1 MGTTLQLT
9 LVAVVAALAGIAV
22 GWRMLGAGPLRS
34 GAAAAGTAAVV
45 GLVGGVPAVVVAVN
59 PILAA
64 THLLYL
70 ALVVTLPML
79 AAAGVVLPSVRR
91 SPRPPRVLTV
101 VLVLVSAVVP
111 AVGFYATHV
120 EPYRLRVDRVTIVT
134 PLVDEPVRIGVLA
147 DVQTR
152 RITGHE
158 RRAVELLL
166 AERPDVIL
174 VPGDLHQGT
183 EAEFEAA
190 LDDFRALLSELTAAP
205 AGAFAVSGDSERRG
219 ELVELTEGT
228 GVTVL
233 DDRVVAIEVRGQRL
247 LIAGVADYPLSGG
260 GRTSLAKLDLLG
272 GDGFRI
278 LLSHLPDIALDL
290 GEGDVDLVVS
300 GHTHGG
306 QVAIPGFG
314 PIVTRTAVPRDVAAG
329 GLGDVDGT
337 PVYVSTGVGMARTTA
352 PQVRLFVRPSVGI
365 IDLVPE

>member
-9 LVAVVAALAGIAV
+9 LVAVVAAAAGVAV
-22 GWRMLGAGPLRS
+22 GWRLLGAGPLRS
-34 GAAAAGTAAVV
+34 GAAAAGTAGAVGV
-45 GLVGGVPAVVVAVN
+45 VAGVPAVVVAVN

-64 THLLYL
+64 AHLLYL
-70 ALVVTLPML
+70 AIVITLPVL
-79 AAAGVVLPSVRR
+79 AAAGVLVPWLRQAQRPSFV
-91 SPRPPRVLTV
+91 VTA
-101 VLVLVSAVVP
+101 VLVLVAVVVP
-111 AVGFYATHV
+111 AVGWYATHV

-152 RITGHE
+152 AITGHE

-166 AERPDVIL
+166 AENPDVIL

-183 EAEFEAA
+183 EAEFAAA

-205 AGAFAVSGDSERRG
+205 AGAFAVSGDSEHRG
-219 ELVELTEGT
+219 ELVELAEGT

-247 LIAGVADYPLSGG
+247 VIAGIEEYPLSGS

-278 LLSHLPDIALDL
+278 LLSHLPDVALDL
-290 GEGDVDLVVS
+290 QRGTVDLVVS

-314 PIVTRTAVPRDVAAG
+314 PLVTRTAVSRDVAAG

-352 PQVRLFVRPSVGI
+352 PQVRLFVRPSVGV

>member
-1 MGTTLQLT
+1 VGTTLQLT
-9 LVAVVAALAGIAV
+9 LVAVVAATVGVVA
-22 GWRMLGAGPLRS
+22 GWRTLEAGTLRS
-34 GAAAAGTAAVV
+34 GAAAAVGAALV
-45 GLVGGVPAVVVAVN
+45 GLVAGVPAVVVAVN

-64 THLLYL
+64 AHLLYL
-70 ALVVTLPML
+70 AIVITLPVL
-79 AAAGVVLPSVRR
+79 AVAGVIVPRVRR
-91 SPRPPRVLTV
+91 AERPSSVLTV
-101 VLVLVSAVVP
+101 VLVLVATVVP

-120 EPYRLRVDRVTIVT
+120 EPYRLRVDRATIVT
-134 PLVDEPVRIGVLA
+134 PLVEEPVRIGVLA

-152 RITGHE
+152 SITGHE

-174 VPGDLHQGT
+174 IPGDLHQGT
-183 EAEFEAA
+183 EAEYEAA
-190 LDDFRALLSELTAAP
+190 LDEYRALLSELTAAP
-205 AGAFAVSGDSERRG
+205 AGAFAVSGDSEHQG
-219 ELVELTEGT
+219 ELIDLTEGT

-233 DDRVVAIEVRGQRL
+233 DDRVTTIDVRGQRL
-247 LIAGVADYPLSGG
+247 VIAGTAE
-260 GRTSLAKLDLLG
+260 LLG

-278 LLSHLPDIALDL
+278 LLSHLPDVALDL
-290 GEGDVDLVVS
+290 EAGEVDLVVS

-314 PIVTRTAVPRDVAAG
+314 PLITRTAVPRDVAAG

-352 PQVRLFVRPSVGI
+352 PQVRLFVRPSVGV

>member
-9 LVAVVAALAGIAV
+9 LVAVVAALAGVAM
-22 GWRMLGAGPLRS
+22 GWRTLGSGPRRA

-45 GLVGGVPAVVVAVN
+45 GLVAGVPAVVVAVN

-70 ALVVTLPML
+70 AIVITLPAL
-79 AAAGVVLPSVRR
+79 AAAGVIVPWVRR
-91 SPRPPRVLTV
+91 AERPSPVLTTA
-101 VLVLVSAVVP
+101 LVLVATVVP
-111 AVGFYATHV
+111 AVGWYATHV
-120 EPYRLRVDRVTIVT
+120 EPYRLRVDRATIVT

-152 RITGHE
+152 AITGHE

-174 VPGDLHQGT
+174 IPGDLHQGT
-183 EAEFEAA
+183 EAEFAAA
-190 LDDFRALLSELTAAP
+190 LDDYRALLAELTAAP
-205 AGAFAVSGDSERRG
+205 AGAFAVSGDSEHQG
-219 ELVELTEGT
+219 ELLELTEGT

-233 DDRVVAIEVRGQRL
+233 DDRVVAIDVRGQRL
-247 LIAGVADYPLSGG
+247 VLAGA
-260 GRTSLAKLDLLG
+260 ADLLG

-278 LLSHLPDIALDL
+278 LLSHLPDVALDL
-290 GEGDVDLVVS
+290 EEGDADLVVS

-365 IDLVPE
+365 IDLVPA

>member
-22 GWRMLGAGPLRS
+22 GWCMLGAGPLRS

-79 AAAGVVLPSVRR
+79 AAAGVVLPRARR
-91 SPRPPRVLTV
+91 SARPPRALTA
-101 VLVLVSAVVP
+101 VLVLVSTVVP

-205 AGAFAVSGDSERRG
+205 AGAFAVSGDSEHQG

-247 LIAGVADYPLSGG
+247 LIAGTA
-260 GRTSLAKLDLLG
+260 DLLG

-278 LLSHLPDIALDL
+278 LLSHLPDIALEIE
-290 GEGDVDLVVS
+290 EGDVDLVVS